1 MGLLDWLPGKR
12 RALRDE
18 ARAAASTE
26 SASIL
31 ARGDARAALACAE
44 SALLD
49 APDDAR
55 LLRAAA
61 AALQMLGRVKTAEL
75 ARRAADAPHDVPRTL
90 ELGAQLLG
98 EDALPLADAVLGH
111 ALSLAPFDAVVRSER
126 ALAQALSGRHD
137 AAVATLSLHP
147 CLADDPGA
155 LFQFAWSSLLAGDPA
170 AAAGAAEEL
179 TRHPSADKLWRRLV
193 SALRRADI
201 PPDAQPPD
209 ARDYYFLEHGALLLE
224 PAPVPSARFDALE
237 LDAAHAARIVSRA
250 AAALRL
256 LEVRPPAC
264 VAVDEA
270 ALPYAEALGA
280 ALSVPAQVLA
290 AAGRVPDGV
299 LVARVASDLAAALDR
314 LGVHEGRVLTFA
326 MAQVH
331 AERAPC
337 APDLLGVFAARLRF
351 AVDPALLARIVA
363 DAAREA
369 PPFHARL
376 TAFVEAR
383 RALLP
388 PGDAQRVV
396 SAYLADAPLR

>member
-12 RALRDE
+12 RAVREE
-18 ARAAASTE
+18 ACAAAAAE
-26 SASIL
+26 SGAIL
-31 ARGDARAALACAE
+31 ARGDARAALVCAE
-44 SALLD
+44 RALGE

-61 AALQMLGRVKTAEL
+61 DALQVLGRVKTAEL
-75 ARRAADAPHDVPRTL
+75 ARRAADAPHDVPRAL

-111 ALSLAPFDAVVRSER
+111 ALTLAPFDAVVRSER
-126 ALAQALSGRHD
+126 ALAQALAGRHD

-179 TRHPSADKLWRRLV
+179 ARHPSAENLRRRLDA
-193 SALRRADI
+193 ALRRAEI
-201 PPDAQPPD
+201 PPDAEPPD

-237 LDAAHAARIVSRA
+237 LDAVHASRIVSRA

-256 LEVRPPAC
+256 LAVQPPTC
-264 VAVDEA
+264 VAVDEQ

-280 ALSVPAQVLA
+280 ALSVRACMLP

-299 LVARVASDLAAALDR
+299 LVARVAGDLAPALDR
-314 LGVHEGRVLTFA
+314 LGAHEGRVLTLA
-326 MAQVH
+326 IAQPH

-351 AVDPALLARIVA
+351 AVEPEVLVRIVA

-388 PGDAQRVV
+388 PHADTHAV

>member
-1 MGLLDWLPGKR
+1 MGLLDWLPSKR
-12 RALRDE
+12 RAARDE
-18 ARAAASTE
+18 ACAAAAVA
-26 SASIL
+26 SAAIL

-44 SALLD
+44 EALLE

-61 AALQMLGRVKTAEL
+61 DALHVLGRLRTAEL
-75 ARRAADAPHDVPRTL
+75 ARRAADAPHDVPCAL
-90 ELGAQLLG
+90 ELGSHLLS

-170 AAAGAAEEL
+170 AASGAADEL
-179 TRHPSADKLWRRLV
+179 ARHPSAENLRRRLV
-193 SALRRADI
+193 AALRRAEI
-201 PPDAQPPD
+201 PPDASPPD

-224 PAPVPSARFDALE
+224 PAPVASARFDALE
-237 LDAAHAARIVSRA
+237 LDTAHAARIVSRA
-250 AAALRL
+250 ASALRL
-256 LEVRPPAC
+256 LDAAPPAC
-264 VAVDEA
+264 IAVDDT
-270 ALPYAEALGA
+270 ALPYAQALGA
-280 ALSVPAQVLA
+280 SLSVPARALP

-299 LVARVASDLAAALDR
+299 LVAQTASALASVLDR
-314 LGVHEGRVLTFA
+314 LGVHEGRVITFA
-326 MAQVH
+326 VAQPFAV
-331 AERAPC
+331 RAPC
-337 APDLLGVFAARLRF
+337 APDLLGVFASRLRF
-351 AVDPALLARIVA
+351 AVDVEQLVHTVAEDARA
-363 DAAREA
+363 A

-376 TAFVEAR
+376 TAFVEPR

-388 PGDAQRVV
+388 PHDRERAV
-396 SAYLADAPLR
+396 SAYLADAPL